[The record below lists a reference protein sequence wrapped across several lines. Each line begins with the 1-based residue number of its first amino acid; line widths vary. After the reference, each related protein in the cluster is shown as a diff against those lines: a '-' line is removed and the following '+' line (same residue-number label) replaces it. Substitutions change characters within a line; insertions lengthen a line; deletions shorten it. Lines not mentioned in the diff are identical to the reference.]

1 MEPERFTSNPHLGIR
16 LMLLGL
22 CWRRRGRIW
31 IRVPLTGL
39 IARAAY
45 RLAQK
50 AAGSRRRA
58 RPESPSRP
66 ALRPRTGTPGA
77 LRRDR
82 RWREQWEYR
91 TGTGAARAQGREN

>member
-1 MEPERFTSNPHLGIR
+1 
-16 LMLLGL
+16 MLLGL
-22 CWRRRGRIW
+22 CWRRQGRIW

-58 RPESPSRP
+58 RPASPSRP
-66 ALRPRTGTPGA
+66 ALRLRPGTPAA
-77 LRRDR
+77 LRPAR
-82 RWREQWEYR
+82 RRSAEHTSELQYLQR
-91 TGTGAARAQGREN
+91 TQDAVIWLKTKSNNTNPIL